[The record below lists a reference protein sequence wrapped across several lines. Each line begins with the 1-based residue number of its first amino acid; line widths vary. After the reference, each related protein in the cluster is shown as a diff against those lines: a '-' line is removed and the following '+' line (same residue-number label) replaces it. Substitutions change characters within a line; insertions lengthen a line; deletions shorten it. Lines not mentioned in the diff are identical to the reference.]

1 MTTIR
6 RAIPL
11 TVLLAACG
19 GGGTSAPDVG
29 GKAPDA
35 GSVADAGSLPEY
47 ALEIGATL
55 TVAANA
61 MAGSNVNV
69 KDPTGDVVV
78 KDLTPVVYS
87 AKNTVGGSSST
98 AKVEFKRA
106 GHTLTILADTW
117 AASVAGASAQG
128 SVQPE
133 IHGICA
139 KARGAKSFK
148 VSWACDVTTFEA
160 AGHSSAGV
168 SVGSL
173 CSKQRVKDEK
183 GAVVQDADWAPKSSE
198 RTVAATDGQACW
210 DENASVVVQATGGL
224 SAGTASNVAT
234 VTLTVDPVY

>member
-6 RAIPL
+6 RAFPV
-11 TVLLAACG
+11 TLLLLVAC
-19 GGGTSAPDVG
+19 GGGTSAPDAG
-29 GKAPDA
+29 GTAPDA
-35 GSVADAGSLPEY
+35 GPADAGSLPEY
-47 ALEIGATL
+47 SLEIGATL

-69 KDPTGDVVV
+69 KDPAGEVVV

-106 GHTLTILADTW
+106 GHTLTIQADTQ
-117 AASVAGASAQG
+117 AASVAGASSQG

-148 VSWACDVTTFEA
+148 VSWSCDVTTFEA
-160 AGHSSAGV
+160 TGHSSAGV

-173 CSKQRVKDEK
+173 CSKQRVRDDK
-183 GAVVQDADWAPKSSE
+183 GTIVQDTDWAPKSSE

-224 SAGTASNVAT
+224 SAGAASNVAT